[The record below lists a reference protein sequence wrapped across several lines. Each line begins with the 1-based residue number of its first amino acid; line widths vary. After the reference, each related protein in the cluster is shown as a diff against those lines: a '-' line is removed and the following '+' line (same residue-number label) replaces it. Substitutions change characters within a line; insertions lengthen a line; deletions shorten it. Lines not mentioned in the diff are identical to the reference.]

1 MIKKGDTRGHIY
13 EAFKEKRTV
22 TEAKDYIKEKYG
34 VDISIKS
41 IYYHIKQ
48 IGIEEKLREKG
59 SVLQKFL
66 L

>member
-41 IYYHIKQ
+41 IY
-48 IGIEEKLREKG
+48 
-59 SVLQKFL
+59 
-66 L
+66 